1 MDGDEA
7 DDPLDD
13 ETFEEL
19 RRRGTLAWNEFSG
32 RRGGAFHRFI
42 PADYDLARRHLG
54 SLLSRSNSFIELG
67 SGVGVITILA
77 DLLGFDAH
85 GIEIEPELV
94 DTSLGLAE
102 DFSSRAIFV
111 EGSFVPQAYRD
122 EIELLSGDFH
132 TVTEGADAY
141 EEMGLELADFDLIYA
156 YPWPGEEDWIHELVR
171 RHASPS
177 ALFTTYSSDEGFLMV
192 EL

>member
-1 MDGDEA
+1 MPRDQQSEG
-7 DDPLDD
+7 LDD
-13 ETFEEL
+13 EMFEEL
-19 RRRGTLAWNEFSG
+19 RRQGTLAWSEFSG

-42 PADYDLARRHLG
+42 PADYDLARHHLHELRG
-54 SLLSRSNSFIELG
+54 LSNSFVELG

-77 DLLGFDAH
+77 DLLGFDAY
-85 GIEIEPELV
+85 GIEIEPELIDV
-94 DTSLGLAE
+94 SLDLAE
-102 DFSSRAIFV
+102 DLHSRATFT

-141 EEMGLELADFDLIYA
+141 EELGLELADFDLVYA

-177 ALFTTYSSDEGFLMV
+177 TLFTTYSSVEGFLMV
-192 EL
+192 DL